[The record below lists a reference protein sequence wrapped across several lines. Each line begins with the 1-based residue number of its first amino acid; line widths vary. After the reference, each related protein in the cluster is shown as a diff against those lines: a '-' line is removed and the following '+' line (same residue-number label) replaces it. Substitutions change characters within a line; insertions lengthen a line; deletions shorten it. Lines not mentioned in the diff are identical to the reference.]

1 MVELLGVGGFAHRAV
16 SLSRFGG
23 RVERQTLDSPLG
35 FLKSPTAA
43 RPRYSAGVSET
54 SPAKALRPAIFLDR
68 DGVLNEDEG
77 YVYRWEDFR
86 WIAGAREAVAAFNR
100 AGWLVIV
107 VTNQSGVGRGFYSEN
122 DVHALHARMAQDLAK
137 VGGRIDAFYYAP
149 HHPDAPLDTYRHPDP
164 PDRKPNPGMILRALA
179 DWPIDKTGSLLVG
192 DKPSDLEAALRA
204 GVRGV
209 LFTGGDLSVFL
220 AAEDLLPTPEV
231 G

>member
-1 MVELLGVGGFAHRAV
+1 VILLIVLVFRRRADV
-16 SLSRFGG
+16 
-23 RVERQTLDSPLG
+23 
-35 FLKSPTAA
+35 LKSPTAA
-43 RPRYSAGVSET
+43 RPRYSAAVSET
-54 SPAKALRPAIFLDR
+54 FPAQALRPALFLDR

-107 VTNQSGVGRGFYSEN
+107 VTNQSGVGRGYYSEA
-122 DVHALHARMAQDLAK
+122 DVQALHAHMAEDLAT

-149 HHPDAPLDTYRHPDP
+149 HHPEAPVDAYRHPDP

-179 DWPIDKTGSLLVG
+179 EWPIDREASLLVG

-204 GVRGV
+204 GVRAA
-209 LFTGGDLSVFL
+209 LFPGGNLSAFL
-220 AAEDLLPTPEV
+220 AAEALLPAV